1 MNLRLVGGG
10 VLVVV
15 GIVFAALAY
24 ADEESD
30 RQSYIRSIDDKVKS
44 MSSELDGFSSD
55 SDAGD
60 LDDALSYAREVKDLV
75 SKLESVKG
83 SDSRASDIVSRYP
96 GYIEAF
102 REGARYLKKMKEQ
115 QRRGDGIPEKC
126 VSDEADLQTLIRN
139 WVGNPD
145 SAEDAPTKLPEKGR
159 NYRRTWGDQLSKL
172 KEIDSDMTSALSYA
186 RFSASDSYGSFGSV
200 SGEFAEAVTEISA
213 YWKRRYEAVGQA
225 CSRLALG
232 ERHPDIEKALEI
244 LSRHSSS
251 AKATVTQL
259 KRDYNEWQRRVR
271 KLREFTIKDRD
282 EIRETMCRTGG
293 EYDMERRVGEV
304 ADRWASQIS
313 SEYGSILGL
322 GDRLRERAR
331 DSRLAK
337 FKGTR
342 EVLDGLRANFENL
355 EKLKN
360 YELRGANNP
369 KIRTK
374 IEYGKAKHRDLQSS
388 LCSSGHAEL
397 KISSSYCSNAI
408 RPGSNCIADCV
419 VPSSSSCMV
428 IEIKPNSDQAISDGN
443 SQRAA
448 YADGLRRWYAGNKA
462 ELFKENPKLAACEDG
477 ARFNIE
483 SRLEIYDFC
492 PRSSAELS
500 DDPMKEVPSDISESE

>member
-1 MNLRLVGGG
+1 MGGV
-10 VLVVV
+10 VLVVGV
-15 GIVFAALAY
+15 VFAVFAY

-75 SKLESVKG
+75 SKLEPVKG
-83 SDSRASDIVSRYP
+83 SDSRANDIVSRYP
-96 GYIEAF
+96 GYIESF
-102 REGARYLKKMKEQ
+102 REGARYLKRMKEQ
-115 QRRGDGIPEKC
+115 QRRADGIPERC
-126 VSDEADLQTLIRN
+126 NSDEADLQNLIRN
-139 WVGNPD
+139 WVSNPD
-145 SAEDAPTKLPEKGR
+145 SVDDAPSRLVEKGR
-159 NYRRTWGDQLSKL
+159 SYGRTWGDQLAKL
-172 KEIDSDMTSALSYA
+172 KEIDSDMSNARSYA
-186 RFSASDSYGSFGSV
+186 RFSASDSDGNFGYV
-200 SGEFAEAVTEISA
+200 SGEFSDAVTEISD
-213 YWKRRYEAVGQA
+213 YWKRRYEAVTQA
-225 CSRLALG
+225 CTRLALG
-232 ERHPDIEKALEI
+232 ERHPDIEKAVET
-244 LSRHSSS
+244 LSRHGTST
-251 AKATVTQL
+251 KATVTQL
-259 KRDYNEWQRRVR
+259 KRDYNEWLRRVR

-313 SEYGSILGL
+313 SEYGTILGL

-331 DSRLAK
+331 ESRLAK
-337 FKGTR
+337 FKGTQQ
-342 EVLDGLRANFENL
+342 VLEGLLANFENL

-369 KIRTK
+369 RIRTK

-388 LCSSGHAEL
+388 LCSSGYAEL

-419 VPSSSSCMV
+419 VPNGSTCMV
-428 IEIKPNSDQAISDGN
+428 IEIKPNSDQAIDDGN
-443 SQRAA
+443 NQRAA
-448 YADGLRRWYAGNKA
+448 YAEGLRRWYQGNKA
-462 ELFKENPKLAACEDG
+462 ELFKENPKLQACEDG
-477 ARFNIE
+477 GRFTID

-492 PRSSAELS
+492 PRSSAELT